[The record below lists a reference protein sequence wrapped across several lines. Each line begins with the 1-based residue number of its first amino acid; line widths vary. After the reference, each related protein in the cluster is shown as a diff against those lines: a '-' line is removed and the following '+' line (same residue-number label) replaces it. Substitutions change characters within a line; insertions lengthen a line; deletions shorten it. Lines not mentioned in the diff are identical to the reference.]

1 MATLLRLL
9 ILLTLAGSA
18 QAEQVKR
25 FGDLSVHYIALNSTS
40 VPANV
45 AADYDLDR
53 GENVALINIAGRRE
67 GGAPGDTTPVPLA
80 VEGTVRNLLG
90 QTITLTFQEV
100 REPGA
105 IYYLATTRFTDREAL
120 RFELTVEDLERG
132 QRHALSFQKTLWAQ

>member
-1 MATLLRLL
+1 MATLIRLL
-9 ILLTLAGSA
+9 LLLTLAAGS

-67 GGAPGDTTPVPLA
+67 AGAPGDTAPVPLA

-132 QRHALSFQKTLWAQ
+132 ERHALSFQKTLWAQ

>member
-9 ILLTLAGSA
+9 ILLTLDAGV

-40 VPANV
+40 VPAKV

-67 GGAPGDTTPVPLA
+67 AGAPGDTTPVPLE
-80 VEGTVRNLLG
+80 VDGTVRNLLG
-90 QTITLTFQEV
+90 QTITLSFQEV

-132 QRHALSFQKTLWAQ
+132 ERHALSFQKTLWAQ

>member
-9 ILLTLAGSA
+9 VLLTLAGNA

-67 GGAPGDTTPVPLA
+67 AGTPGDTTPVPLA

-120 RFELTVEDLERG
+120 RFELTVEDMERG

>member
-9 ILLTLAGSA
+9 ILLTLAAGV

-67 GGAPGDTTPVPLA
+67 AGAPGDTTPVPLE

-90 QTITLTFQEV
+90 QTITLSFQEV

-132 QRHALSFQKTLWAQ
+132 ERHALSFQKTLWAQ

>member
-9 ILLTLAGSA
+9 LLLTLAAGA

-67 GGAPGDTTPVPLA
+67 AGAPGDTTPVPLA

-132 QRHALSFQKTLWAQ
+132 ERHALSFQKTLWAQ

>member
-1 MATLLRLL
+1 MAMLLRLL
-9 ILLTLAGSA
+9 VLLTLAGNA

-67 GGAPGDTTPVPLA
+67 GGAPGDTTPAPLT

-120 RFELTVEDLERG
+120 RFELTVEDMERG

>member
-1 MATLLRLL
+1 MGTLLRLL
-9 ILLTLAGSA
+9 ILLTLAGTA
-18 QAEQVKR
+18 QAEQVKG
-25 FGDLSVHYIALNSTS
+25 FGDLSVHYSALNSTS

-67 GGAPGDTTPVPLA
+67 SGEPGDTTPVPLA
-80 VEGTVRNLLG
+80 VKGTVRNLLG

-132 QRHALSFQKTLWAQ
+132 ERHPLSFQKTLWAQ

>member
-1 MATLLRLL
+1 MFRVGVVGGGRRQLALR
-9 ILLTLAGSA
+9 AGQRA
-18 QAEQVKR
+18 RGVLR
-25 FGDLSVHYIALNSTS
+25 RR
-40 VPANV
+40 PR
-45 AADYDLDR
+45 DR
-53 GENVALINIAGRRE
+53 ARSCRAGRRE

>member
-9 ILLTLAGSA
+9 ILLTLAAGV

-40 VPANV
+40 VPAKV

-67 GGAPGDTTPVPLA
+67 AGAP
-80 VEGTVRNLLG
+80 RC
-90 QTITLTFQEV
+90 
-100 REPGA
+100 
-105 IYYLATTRFTDREAL
+105 
-120 RFELTVEDLERG
+120 
-132 QRHALSFQKTLWAQ
+132 

>member
-1 MATLLRLL
+1 MGTLLRLL
-9 ILLTLAGSA
+9 ILLTLAGTA
-18 QAEQVKR
+18 QAEQVKG

-53 GENVALINIAGRRE
+53 GENVALITIAGRRE
-67 GGAPGDTTPVPLA
+67 GGAPGDTTPVSLA

-120 RFELTVEDLERG
+120 RFELTVEDLEQG
-132 QRHALSFQKTLWAQ
+132 GRHALSFQKTLWAQ

>member
-1 MATLLRLL
+1 MGTLLRLL
-9 ILLTLAGSA
+9 ILLTLAGTA
-18 QAEQVKR
+18 QAEQVKG

-67 GGAPGDTTPVPLA
+67 SGEPGIRLPCPSRSRA
-80 VEGTVRNLLG
+80 RCGISLG

-132 QRHALSFQKTLWAQ
+132 ERHPLSFQKTLWAQ

>member
-1 MATLLRLL
+1 MGKLLRLL
-9 ILLTLAGSA
+9 ILLTLAGTA
-18 QAEQVKR
+18 QAEQVKG

-67 GGAPGDTTPVPLA
+67 SGEPGDTTPVPLA
-80 VEGTVRNLLG
+80 VKGTVRNLLG

-132 QRHALSFQKTLWAQ
+132 ERHPLSFQKTLWAQ

>member
-9 ILLTLAGSA
+9 ILLTLAAGV

-40 VPANV
+40 VSAKV

-67 GGAPGDTTPVPLA
+67 AGAPGDTTPVPLE

-90 QTITLTFQEV
+90 QTITLSFQEV

-132 QRHALSFQKTLWAQ
+132 ERHALSFQKTLWAQ

>member
-1 MATLLRLL
+1 MVTLLRLL
-9 ILLTLAGSA
+9 ILLTLAGTA
-18 QAEQVKR
+18 QAEQVKG

-67 GGAPGDTTPVPLA
+67 SGEPGDTTPVPLA
-80 VEGTVRNLLG
+80 VKGTVRNLLG

-132 QRHALSFQKTLWAQ
+132 ERHPLSFQKTLWAQ

>member
-1 MATLLRLL
+1 MGKLLRLL
-9 ILLTLAGSA
+9 ILLALAGTA
-18 QAEQVKR
+18 QAEQVKG

-67 GGAPGDTTPVPLA
+67 SGEPGDTTPVPLA
-80 VEGTVRNLLG
+80 VKGTVRNLLG

-132 QRHALSFQKTLWAQ
+132 ERHPLSFQKTLWAQ

>member
-1 MATLLRLL
+1 MGTLLRLL
-9 ILLTLAGSA
+9 ILLTLTGTA
-18 QAEQVKR
+18 QAEQVKG

-53 GENVALINIAGRRE
+53 GEKVALINIAGRRE
-67 GGAPGDTTPVPLA
+67 SGEPGDTTPVPLA
-80 VEGTVRNLLG
+80 VKGTVRNLLG

-132 QRHALSFQKTLWAQ
+132 ERHPLSFQKTLWAQ

>member
-1 MATLLRLL
+1 MGKLLRLL
-9 ILLTLAGSA
+9 ILLTLAGTA
-18 QAEQVKR
+18 QAEQVKG

-45 AADYDLDR
+45 AADYGLDR

-67 GGAPGDTTPVPLA
+67 SGEPGDTTPVPLA
-80 VEGTVRNLLG
+80 VKGTVRNLLG

-132 QRHALSFQKTLWAQ
+132 ERHPLSFQKTLWAQ

>member
-67 GGAPGDTTPVPLA
+67 TGAPGDTTPVPLA

-120 RFELTVEDLERG
+120 RFEVTVEDLERG

>member
-67 GGAPGDTTPVPLA
+67 AGAPGDTTPVPLE

-90 QTITLTFQEV
+90 QTITLSFQEV

-132 QRHALSFQKTLWAQ
+132 ERHALSFQKTLWAQ

>member
-1 MATLLRLL
+1 MGTLLRLL
-9 ILLTLAGSA
+9 ILLTLAVTA
-18 QAEQVKR
+18 QAEQVKG

-67 GGAPGDTTPVPLA
+67 SGEPGDTTPVPLA
-80 VEGTVRNLLG
+80 VKGTVRNLLG

-132 QRHALSFQKTLWAQ
+132 ERHPLSFQKTLWAQ